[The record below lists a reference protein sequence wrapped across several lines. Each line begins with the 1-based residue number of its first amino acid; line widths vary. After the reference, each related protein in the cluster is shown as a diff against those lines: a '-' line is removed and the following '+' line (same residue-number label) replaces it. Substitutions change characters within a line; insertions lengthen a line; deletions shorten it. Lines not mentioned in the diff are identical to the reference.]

1 MHAKEVIPFFEK
13 SRKAL
18 GLDYVDLYLIHG
30 PMGCERDENK
40 DSIKF
45 YNGKVTPI
53 VSEKSKISYA
63 CS

>member
-53 VSEKSKISYA
+53 ASEK
-63 CS
+63 